1 MRTLKRGTSLFSTTT
16 SGEYFLGTSTRAI
29 RIYTTEQKLIA
40 EQLAQGLSE
49 DAVAQLTGV
58 SPIAIHNLI
67 TELAHQSLLDTSQGS
82 ITLSNRFISKLE
94 GRADKNSK
102 PERDAA
108 FIQLQ
113 ARIAPELNY
122 CTWSRGATDGGVAIL
137 SERQNYLIEISG
149 GNRVA
154 TLLYSLLLTSGFTQV
169 RFTATARGRHSSIGD
184 LDIGV
189 DGINSSHF
197 GFSFTNNR
205 EELRRDYTLF
215 PLDKSANYLDEASTP
230 DLAIHCGD
238 IDPEKLALWM
248 SYSQPFLHIPH
259 PHGGRAE
266 IGPLVIPG
274 KTPCLRCAELSER
287 DQSGVISHR
296 SLRSDEIYEYPQIA
310 AHAVAS
316 LAAAQVVAYCDALTT
331 IQSKSLAKEE
341 TRLEVTHQDLFGK
354 ITLIDY
360 QLLAQPQVVAIARHP
375 LCGCA
380 F

>member
-1 MRTLKRGTSLFSTTT
+1 MLKRGTSLFSTTT
-16 SGEYFLGTSTRAI
+16 PGEYFLGTSTRAI
-29 RIYTTEQKLIA
+29 RIYTSEQKLIA
-40 EQLAQGLSE
+40 EQLAQGVSE
-49 DAVAQLTGV
+49 DAVVQLTGV
-58 SPIAIHNLI
+58 SPIALHNLL
-67 TELAHQSLLDTSQGS
+67 TELAHQSLLDTSKGS
-82 ITLSNRFISKLE
+82 ITLSNRFISKVE

-113 ARIAPELNY
+113 TRIAPELNY

-137 SERQNYLIEISG
+137 SERQNFLIEISG

-169 RFTATARGRHSSIGD
+169 RFTATARGRNSAIGD

-189 DGINSSHF
+189 DGLSSSHF
-197 GFSFTNNR
+197 GFPFTKNR
-205 EELRRDYTLF
+205 EDLRRDYSLF

-259 PHGGRAE
+259 PHGGSAE

-274 KTPCLRCAELSER
+274 KTPCLRCAELAER
-287 DQSGVISHR
+287 DQSGVISRR
-296 SLRSDEIYEYPQIA
+296 SLGSDEVSEYPQIA
-310 AHAVAS
+310 AHAVAAI
-316 LAAAQVVAYCDALTT
+316 AASQVVAYCDALTMNRGKPP
-331 IQSKSLAKEE
+331 IVERN
-341 TRLEVTHQDLFGK
+341 RLEVSHHDLFGK
-354 ITLIDY
+354 ITLINY
-360 QLLAQPQVVAIARHP
+360 QTLAQPQVVAIARHP

>member
-16 SGEYFLGTSTRAI
+16 PGEYFLGTSTRAI

-40 EQLAQGLSE
+40 EHLARGLTEEEISRL
-49 DAVAQLTGV
+49 VGV

-82 ITLSNRFISKLE
+82 IKLSNRFISKLE

-102 PERDAA
+102 PERDAV

-113 ARIAPELNY
+113 QRIAPELNY
-122 CTWSRGATDGGVAIL
+122 CTWTRGATDGGVAIL

-169 RFTATARGRHSSIGD
+169 RFTATARGRNATIGD

-189 DGINSSHF
+189 DGINSSDF
-197 GFSFTNNR
+197 GFSFTKNR
-205 EELRRDYTLF
+205 EDLRRDCALF
-215 PLDKSANYLDEASTP
+215 PLDKTANYLDEASTP
-230 DLAIHCGD
+230 DLAIHCGE

-259 PHGGRAE
+259 PQGGSAE
-266 IGPLVIPG
+266 IGPIVLPG
-274 KTPCLRCAELSER
+274 KSPCLRCAELAER
-287 DQSGVISHR
+287 DQSGITAR
-296 SLRSDEIYEYPQIA
+296 RPLRNDEIHEYPQIA
-310 AHAVAS
+310 AHAVAA
-316 LAAAQVVAYCDALTT
+316 LAAAQVVEYCDALTT
-331 IQSKSLAKEE
+331 SKSNSLSHDEV
-341 TRLEVTHQDLFGK
+341 RLEATDPELFGK
-354 ITLIDY
+354 ITVIDY
-360 QLLAQPQVVAIARHP
+360 QSLSQPQVVAIARHP

>member
-16 SGEYFLGTSTRAI
+16 PGEYFLGTPSRAI
-29 RIYTTEQKLIA
+29 RIYTSEQKAIA
-40 EQLAQGLSE
+40 EHLAQGVSE
-49 DAVAQLTGV
+49 DEISQITGI

-67 TELAHQSLLDTSQGS
+67 TELAHQALIDTSQGS
-82 ITLSNRFISKLE
+82 ITLNNRFISKLDN
-94 GRADKNSK
+94 RAQKNSK

-113 ARIAPELNY
+113 NRITPELNQS
-122 CTWSRGATDGGVAIL
+122 TWTTGAVDGGIALV

-149 GNRVA
+149 SNRVA
-154 TLLYSLLLTSGFTQV
+154 TLLYSLLLASGFTQA
-169 RFTATARGRHSSIGD
+169 RFTATARGRNSSIGD
-184 LDIGV
+184 LDIAV

-197 GFSFTNNR
+197 GFSFIKNR
-205 EELRRDYTLF
+205 EEHRRDYSLF
-215 PLDKSANYLDEASTP
+215 PIDKGANYSDEASTP
-230 DLAIHCGD
+230 DLAIHCGE

-259 PHGGRAE
+259 PHGSRAE

-287 DQSGVISHR
+287 DQSGVTSR
-296 SLRSDEIYEYPQIA
+296 RALRSDESVEYPQIA
-310 AHAVAS
+310 AHFVAS
-316 LAAAQVVAYCDALTT
+316 LAAAQIVAYFDALTLSDGEALKAT
-331 IQSKSLAKEE
+331 E
-341 TRLEVTHQDLFGK
+341 LFGK
-354 ITLIDY
+354 VIVIDY
-360 QLLAQPQVVAIARHP
+360 QSLSQPQVVAIARHP